1 MKKLNRKGFTLIEL
15 LAVVVIMAVI
25 LVVTIPSVLTSMANA
40 KKSQLQ
46 NATDSVAEWYAKQY
60 ELDKYG
66 IGQTDPVYDA
76 FKPTD
81 SEKTFN
87 GTGGSAALVA
97 AGVSKPGENLNLAT
111 SKIKVNSTNGKICVT
126 LVAKD
131 GGSFWVNEDGYNNTA
146 TSSGC

>member
-46 NATDSVAEWYAKQY
+46 NATDSVAEWFSKQY
-60 ELDKYG
+60 EIDKYG
-66 IGQTDPVYDA
+66 IGDMDTVYKNFALPKDG
-76 FKPTD
+76 
-81 SEKTFN
+81 SEKAFTN
-87 GTGGSAALVA
+87 DAAVLVA
-97 AGVSKPGENLNLAT
+97 AGVSKPDDNLELSA
-111 SKIKVNSTNGKICVT
+111 SKIKVNPNNDKICVT
-126 LVAKD
+126 LVAKN
-131 GGSFWVNEDGYNNTA
+131 GGGFYVSETGYNNTA